1 MSALLLIALPATR
14 IAYVLLALL
23 IGGESAGIPLPGETA
38 LITGSILAS
47 QGKLWLPLV
56 IAVAAAAAI
65 VGDNIGYELGRHG
78 ARRLLSRPGR
88 FEDRRQAFL
97 ERGEAFFARH
107 GGKTV
112 LFGRWLPFLRVT
124 AAWLAGANHMPWPRF
139 FAWNALGGISW
150 AISVGVFGYLAGEV
164 AVRIL
169 HDAGYVVLALVALG
183 PGRRWRSGTSSDG
196 GARASACGGSTRP
209 ARSSSPGSGT
219 TTRRTRSASGTRACG

>member
-1 MSALLLIALPATR
+1 MSALLLLTLPATR

-88 FEDRRQAFL
+88 FEERRQAFL

-112 LFGRWLPFLRVT
+112 L
-124 AAWLAGANHMPWPRF
+124 PR
-139 FAWNALGGISW
+139 
-150 AISVGVFGYLAGEV
+150 
-164 AVRIL
+164 
-169 HDAGYVVLALVALG
+169 ALVALPPG
-183 PGRRWRSGTSSDG
+183 HCSLACRREPHALAAVLRVERARGHLVGDLGRRLRVPRGRPRGPDPPRRWLRRACADLAGRWSAWRSGTSSEG
-196 GARASACGGSTRP
+196 CAKASACGGSTRP
-209 ARSSSPGSGT
+209 ARRSSPGSGT

>member
-1 MSALLLIALPATR
+1 MSVLLFLTLPASR
-14 IAYVLLALL
+14 VAYVLLALL
-23 IGGESAGIPLPGETA
+23 VGGESAGIPLPGETA

-56 IAVAAAAAI
+56 IVAAATAAI

-78 ARRLLSRPGR
+78 ARRILQRPGR

-97 ERGEAFFARH
+97 ERGQAFFERH

-112 LFGRWLPFLRVT
+112 FLGRWLPFLRIT

-150 AISVGVFGYLAGEV
+150 AISVGIFAYFVGEL
-164 AVRIL
+164 AVRIF
-169 HDAGYVVLALVALG
+169 HDAGYVVLALIALG
-183 PGRRWRSGTSSDG
+183 LASLALWYLFRRVR
-196 GARASACGGSTRP
+196 
-209 ARSSSPGSGT
+209 
-219 TTRRTRSASGTRACG
+219 

>member
-1 MSALLLIALPATR
+1 MSALLLITLPATR
-14 IAYVLLALL
+14 VAYVLLALL
-23 IGGESAGIPLPGETA
+23 VGGESAGIPLPGETA

-78 ARRLLSRPGR
+78 ARRLLTRPGR

-97 ERGEAFFARH
+97 VRGQAFFDRH

-112 LFGRWLPFLRVT
+112 FLGRWLPFLRIT

-150 AISVGVFGYLAGEV
+150 AISVGVFGYLAGEI

-169 HDAGYVVLALVALG
+169 HDATYVVLALIALALVG
-183 PGRRWRSGTSSDG
+183 LAAWYVYRRLR
-196 GARASACGGSTRP
+196 
-209 ARSSSPGSGT
+209 
-219 TTRRTRSASGTRACG
+219 

>member
-1 MSALLLIALPATR
+1 MSVLLLIALPATR
-14 IAYVLLALL
+14 VAYVLLALL

-97 ERGEAFFARH
+97 ERGEVFFARH

-112 LFGRWLPFLRVT
+112 LFARWLPFLRVT

-150 AISVGVFGYLAGEV
+150 AISVGVFGYLAGQV

-169 HDAGYVVLALVALG
+169 HDAGYVVLAAVALG
-183 PGRRWRSGTSSDG
+183 LIALAAWYVFRRKS
-196 GARASACGGSTRP
+196 
-209 ARSSSPGSGT
+209 
-219 TTRRTRSASGTRACG
+219 

>member
-1 MSALLLIALPATR
+1 VSALLFLSLPGTR

-38 LITGSILAS
+38 LITVSILAS

-56 IAVAAAAAI
+56 IVVAAAAAI

-78 ARRLLSRPGR
+78 ARRVLSRPGR

-97 ERGEAFFARH
+97 ERGEAVFERH

-112 LFGRWLPFLRVT
+112 FIGRWLPFLRVT

-150 AISVGVFGYLAGEV
+150 AISVGVFAYLAGNV

-169 HDAGYVVLALVALG
+169 HDAGYVVLAVVALG
-183 PGRRWRSGTSSDG
+183 LVGLAVWYVFRRKS
-196 GARASACGGSTRP
+196 
-209 ARSSSPGSGT
+209 
-219 TTRRTRSASGTRACG
+219 